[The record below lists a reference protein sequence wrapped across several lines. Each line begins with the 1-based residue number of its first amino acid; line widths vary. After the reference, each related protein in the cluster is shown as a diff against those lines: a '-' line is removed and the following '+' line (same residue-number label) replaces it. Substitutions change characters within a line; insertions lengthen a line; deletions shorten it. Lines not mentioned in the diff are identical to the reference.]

1 MIKGVCGGAMIGIAS
16 YIYLMTG
23 GIVGAFLFSI
33 GLLTILNMNFKLYT
47 GAVGFAKKHDVPS
60 LAAILLGNI
69 IGTCLLFAFPL
80 EAALPLVLAKLSISL
95 PIVFLKA
102 IICGIFMYA
111 AVSSFCNGKD
121 YMVPVSVVG
130 FILAGG
136 EHCIADMCYFIAARY
151 FSLDVLL
158 FIIVVI
164 AGNSLG
170 SILVDKIKDL

>member
-1 MIKGVCGGAMIGIAS
+1 MIKGICGGAMIGIAS

-23 GIVGAFLFSI
+23 GVVGAFLFSI
-33 GLLTILNMNFKLYT
+33 GLLTILNMDFKLYT
-47 GAVGFAKKHDVPS
+47 GAIGFAKKRDIPN
-60 LAAILLGNI
+60 LAAILFGNI
-69 IGTCLLFAFPL
+69 IGTCLLFVFPL
-80 EAALPLVLAKLSISL
+80 EAALPLVLTKLSLSL
-95 PIVFLKA
+95 PIVFFKA
-102 IICGIFMYA
+102 IICGVFMYT
-111 AVSSFCNGKD
+111 AVSSFRIGKD
-121 YMVPVSVVG
+121 YMVPVSVAG

-136 EHCIADMCYFIAARY
+136 EHCIADICYFIAARY